1 MTNLR
6 QELWIWVDQHRQ
18 SYIQTLQN
26 LVRVS
31 RGGEDAIQQAI
42 ATKLKALGCK
52 VEVIRHTPR
61 TLAADLELVDPKAVD
76 PAERISVVGKWSGT
90 GGGRSLILF
99 AHPDSEPIAGTE
111 TWEHDPFAGE
121 IENGRLHGWGAADDL
136 LGIAAML
143 SGFEALLAIGI
154 KPSGTVILASTPS
167 KRRAQ
172 GIIAVLDEGYVAD
185 AAIYLHPAES
195 GAGLKDIKATTS
207 GLLRF
212 RITVPG
218 APPDTPEPTHTPFYH
233 LAVNPIDKAW
243 LVYQSLQT
251 LAERRAREIHH
262 PALAA
267 AVGRS
272 TNLQIAYMSCGDEKQ
287 LSRVSPEAVL
297 AGSVTFPPNEKLID
311 VQSQII
317 QAVETAANNDAWLK
331 EHPPQL
337 EWVMGTSGVEVP
349 ADSPLYQ
356 SVSQTIRAVT
366 GLEPAVHPLHS
377 ASDIRNPLLHKGIPT
392 VGFGSLA
399 GDLTQAG
406 GHDEWVDVEDYLAM
420 IKVVG
425 SIILN
430 WCGG

>member
-1 MTNLR
+1 VTDN
-6 QELWIWVDQHRQ
+6 QQKLWIWVDQHRQ
-18 SYIQTLQN
+18 SYIQNLQN

-31 RGGEDAIQQAI
+31 QGGEDIVQQAI
-42 ATKLKALGCK
+42 TANLKRLDCQ

-61 TLAADLELVDPKAVD
+61 SIASEFELADPDAVD
-76 PAERISVVGKWSGT
+76 TTERVSVVGKWSGS
-90 GGGRSLILF
+90 GGGQSIILF
-99 AHPDSEPIAGTE
+99 AHPDSEPIAETE

-121 IENGRLHGWGAADDL
+121 IENGRLYGWGAADDL

-143 SGFEALLAIGI
+143 SGFEALLAAGF
-154 KPSGTVILASTPS
+154 KPLGTVILASTPS

-218 APPDTPEPTHTPFYH
+218 APPDTCEPTHTPFYH

-243 LVYQSLQT
+243 LVYQSLQA
-251 LAERRAREIHH
+251 LADRRAREIHH

-272 TNLQIAYMSCGDEKQ
+272 TNLQIAYINCGDEKQ
-287 LSRVSPEAVL
+287 LSRVSSEAVL
-297 AGSVTFPPNEKLID
+297 AGSVTFPPTEKIID
-311 VQSQII
+311 VQSQIS
-317 QAVETAANNDAWLK
+317 QAVEAAANNDAWLK

-337 EWVMGTSGVEVP
+337 EWVMGTSGVGVP

-356 SVSQTIRAVT
+356 TVSQAIRAVT
-366 GLEPAVHPLHS
+366 GIEPAVHPLHS

-420 IKVVG
+420 VKVVG
-425 SIILN
+425 SIILD